1 MIKIC
6 PIKVPFHHEYVMS
19 SENLWL
25 TSACV
30 AQCRGKYTHTLHLV
44 LGLQCP
50 VKLFKFTIQFNQLHI
65 ESPLKR
71 TRYNGFY
78 VMPELNNKLQ
88 VSVINCRIH
97 D

>member
-1 MIKIC
+1 
-6 PIKVPFHHEYVMS
+6 MS

-30 AQCRGKYTHTLHLV
+30 AQWRESIHKRCVYLV
-44 LGLQCP
+44 LGFQCP
-50 VKLFKFTIQFNQLHI
+50 VKLFKFTLYLNQLHI
-65 ESPLKR
+65 ESPLKQ
-71 TRYNGFY
+71 TWYNGFY

-88 VSVINCRIH
+88 FSLIDCRIH